1 MRHPDGKLAGHLIAK
16 ASSGTPLFPII
27 MTSPNVQTNGNFGVS
42 VAISGTTIVVGAPF
56 ETVSGLS
63 AAGHAYVM

>member
-1 MRHPDGKLAGHLIAK
+1 
-16 ASSGTPLFPII
+16 
-27 MTSPNVQTNGNFGVS
+27 MTSPNVQTNGNFGLS